1 MFTPTESRAKFM
13 QKGTPK
19 ASSSSSHPEQRPTQ
33 LIADG
38 LKSKKRNILEVFKKT
53 ANLTSKDSGKE
64 SKKPPKQSTQSHEF
78 VQAHLEMLKVSH
90 PLVGRQ

>member
-1 MFTPTESRAKFM
+1 MVATESRAKYI
-13 QKGTPK
+13 QKGAPK

-38 LKSKKRNILEVFKKT
+38 LKFKKRNILEVFKKT

-64 SKKPPKQSTQSHEF
+64 SKKPSKQSSQNNEF
-78 VQAHLEMLKVSH
+78 VQAHLEMLKVSL
-90 PLVGRQ
+90 PVSVRQ